1 MLYIYPHLLTLTMTP
16 ILYPLYT
23 PTHTQPSSH
32 ALYCRLQGLMPA
44 LECDIRE
51 GLEVALVLVLEPYEE
66 FIEQLAEDGMGH

>member
-1 MLYIYPHLLTLTMTP
+1 
-16 ILYPLYT
+16 
-23 PTHTQPSSH
+23 
-32 ALYCRLQGLMPA
+32 MPA